1 MSQSEQ
7 PLAAS
12 ASAASAASASAPPD
26 SVTTYAPESRLLQT
40 KLTGDEWNGVE
51 IMEPENEMRILNLI
65 IKGFHDVNYKFNTH
79 LSLAS
84 RLKVTTTPEMIDHL
98 YSEYFKKRI
107 DRIISENA
115 DLTFRPIAKSKKQM
129 KKVDLMRIQNMNTM
143 YGGGGAGGRDASN
156 NSASNASSSASSSS
170 SSNNDSE
177 SGNSFNTY
185 DHLILETIEQ
195 LVAAKRPQ
203 KTNAAAAAAATPVNE
218 WMKHYYTLA
227 IMLQKSVNDVNM
239 YITEFAN
246 YILTHYQN
254 DISITEFIRNAYKY
268 IEQNENVFKYA
279 DYQLYEHQK
288 ELFTVTK
295 RDHAKLVLY
304 IAPTGTGKTLSPLG
318 LSEKYKVIFVCAARH
333 VGLALAKAA
342 ISVKKRIA
350 FAFGCGNIDD
360 IRLHYFAAKEAIRD
374 KRSGRIRKVDNSI
387 GDNVEIMICDIRS
400 YLLAM
405 RYMMAFHPLDK
416 LLMYWDEPTISLDYA
431 DHPLHPIIH
440 RNWAENQIPNVVLS
454 SATLPREDEM
464 VNVIQDF
471 RAKFQSADEPPE
483 IYSIVSH
490 DFKKSIP
497 IINQG
502 GFVELPHY
510 MFGSDYSRL
519 LECVEHCKTYKTL
532 MRYFDLR
539 EIIRFIR
546 LVTKRI
552 ETDDSDSDSDGE
564 SEGEGDDSEGAVTGH
579 KPKSTAAADPD
590 TDDNRGLVISSERY
604 LPENMFGSI
613 SDITMTSIKEY
624 YLLLLENIRPK
635 YWELINKTLQGVRK
649 PLFASVIN
657 LSTSDAHTLTDG
669 PTIYLTENV
678 DKVAAY
684 MLQIAKI
691 PNIVMDDIMSTI
703 DYNTRVLEEIEK
715 LEKTIKDLEGE
726 SKDPSSSAD
735 GGDNKKTRKYT
746 SDTRVNPETD
756 RMHTKID
763 ELRKS
768 VKYTALNDLFV
779 PNRLEHLKRWTSK
792 TAISNE
798 YTSFVEDEFVEQIM
812 LLNVETHWK
821 LLLLM
826 GIGAITNTTNQKYTD
841 IMKTL
846 AKHQKLY
853 LIITATD
860 YIYGTNYQFCHGYLG
875 KDLETMSQEKAIQSM
890 GRIGRGSIQQDYT
903 IRARHDAIISRIFTA
918 MRSEDKPEVYA
929 MNRLFVSA

>member
-1 MSQSEQ
+1 MTTHQ
-7 PLAAS
+7 PELVVVTDCSGTSIHIPTAA
-12 ASAASAASASAPPD
+12 
-26 SVTTYAPESRLLQT
+26 TLIQT
-40 KLTGDEWNGVE
+40 KLTGDEWNEME
-51 IMEPENEMRILNLI
+51 IMEPDHEMRILNLI
-65 IKGFHDVNYKFNTH
+65 IKGASDVNYKFN
-79 LSLAS
+79 LYQSLAS
-84 RLKVTTTPEMIDHL
+84 RLKITTTPEMTDHL
-98 YSEYFKKRI
+98 FNEYFKKRVERLI
-107 DRIISENA
+107 TENGY
-115 DLTFRPIAKSKKQM
+115 DFKLVAKSKKTM

-143 YGGGGAGGRDASN
+143 FGGGAGMRDASGN
-156 NSASNASSSASSSS
+156 NRPVKEVSSVG
-170 SSNNDSE
+170 DSLIT
-177 SGNSFNTY
+177 F

-195 LVAAKRPQ
+195 LVETKNSNS
-203 KTNAAAAAAATPVNE
+203 KLTPNE
-218 WMKHYYTLA
+218 WMKYHYTLSL
-227 IMLQKSVNDVNM
+227 MLQKSVE
-239 YITEFAN
+239 YINTHIVDFAN
-246 YILTHYQN
+246 YILEFYSK
-254 DISITEFIRNAYKY
+254 DINIQAFIRNAYKY

-288 ELFTVTK
+288 ELFTVSK
-295 RDHAKLVLY
+295 REHAKLILY

-318 LSEKYKVIFVCAARH
+318 LSERYKIIFVCAARH

-350 FAFGCGNIDD
+350 FAFGCSNIDD
-360 IRLHYFAAKEAIRD
+360 IRLHYYSAKEAIRD
-374 KRSGRIRKVDNSI
+374 KRSGRIRKVDNTI

-431 DHPLHPIIH
+431 EHPLHPIIH

-454 SATLPREDEM
+454 SATLPRDDEM

-471 RAKFQSADEPPE
+471 KIKFQSANVPPE

-497 IINQG
+497 IINQS

-510 MFGSDYSRL
+510 LFGANYSKV

-539 EIIRFIR
+539 EIVRFIG

-552 ETDDSDSDSDGE
+552 NTDDESESE
-564 SEGEGDDSEGAVTGH
+564 SEGDDENEATN
-579 KPKSTAAADPD
+579 KPSSREKLIDTDPD
-590 TDDNRGLVISSERY
+590 TDDNRGLIITSERY
-604 LPENMFGSI
+604 LPENMFGSLA
-613 SDITMTSIKEY
+613 DITMTSIKEY
-624 YLLLLENIRPK
+624 YLLLIENIRPK
-635 YWELINKTLQGVRK
+635 YWNRIYDTLQCVRK
-649 PLFASVIN
+649 PIYTSVVN
-657 LSTSDAHTLTDG
+657 LSTADAHTLTDG

-691 PNIVMDDIMSTI
+691 PTVVMEDIMETI
-703 DYNTRVLEEIEK
+703 DFNTRVLEEIEK
-715 LEKTIKDLEGE
+715 LEKTIKDLEGD
-726 SKDPSSSAD
+726 SKDSSS
-735 GGDNKKTRKYT
+735 GGGVDDKKNRKYT
-746 SDTRVNPETD
+746 SDTRINPETQ
-756 RMHTKID
+756 RMHIKIED
-763 ELRKS
+763 LRKS

-779 PNRLEHLKRWTSK
+779 PNRLEHLKRWTPK

-798 YTSFVEDEFVEQIM
+798 FTSFVEDEFVEQIM

-846 AKHQKLY
+846 AKYQKLY

-860 YIYGTNYQFCHGYLG
+860 YIYGTNYQFCHGYIG
-875 KDLETMSQEKAIQSM
+875 KDLEGISQEKAIQSM
-890 GRIGRGSIQQDYT
+890 GRIGRGSMQQDYS
-903 IRARHDAIISRIFTA
+903 IRVRHDAIISHIFTA
-918 MRSEDKPEVYA
+918 MRSEDKPEVCA
-929 MNRLFVSA
+929 MNKLFVS

>member
-1 MSQSEQ
+1 MADSKQETGSGGGGGGSV
-7 PLAAS
+7 PS
-12 ASAASAASASAPPD
+12 SAAA
-26 SVTTYAPESRLLQT
+26 TLLQT
-40 KLTGDEWNGVE
+40 KLTGDEWNGME
-51 IMEPENEMRILNLI
+51 IMEPEHEMRILNLI
-65 IKGFHDVNYKFNTH
+65 IKGANDVNYKFNLY

-84 RLKVTTTPEMIDHL
+84 RLKITTTPEMTDHL
-98 YSEYFKKRI
+98 FNEYFKKRVE
-107 DRIISENA
+107 RLISENGY
-115 DLTFRPIAKSKKQM
+115 DFKLVAKSKKAM

-143 YGGGGAGGRDASN
+143 FGGGGARDAS
-156 NSASNASSSASSSS
+156 
-170 SSNNDSE
+170 
-177 SGNSFNTY
+177 GNSRVATSTATTTGGESLNTY
-185 DHLILETIEQ
+185 DHLIMETIEE
-195 LVAAKRPQ
+195 LVQSK
-203 KTNAAAAAAATPVNE
+203 KSNNKLATNE
-218 WMKHYYTLA
+218 WMKYHYTLSL
-227 IMLQKSVNDVNM
+227 MLQKSVEEINTHVVD
-239 YITEFAN
+239 FAN
-246 YILTHYQN
+246 YILEFYSK
-254 DISITEFIRNAYKY
+254 DINIQAFIRNAYKY

-288 ELFTVTK
+288 ELFTISK
-295 RDHAKLVLY
+295 REHAKLILY

-318 LSEKYKVIFVCAARH
+318 LSERYKIIFVCAARH

-350 FAFGCGNIDD
+350 FAFGCSNIDD
-360 IRLHYFAAKEAIRD
+360 IRLHYYSAKEAIRD

-431 DHPLHPIIH
+431 EHPLHPIIH
-440 RNWAENQIPNVVLS
+440 RNWAENKIPNVVLS
-454 SATLPREDEM
+454 SATLPRDDEM

-471 RAKFQSADEPPE
+471 KIKFQSENEPPE

-497 IINQG
+497 IINQS
-502 GFVELPHY
+502 GFVEIPHY
-510 MFGSDYSRL
+510 LFGADYSKV

-539 EIIRFIR
+539 EIVRFIG

-552 ETDDSDSDSDGE
+552 KIDEESNSSDSDSSDSE
-564 SEGEGDDSEGAVTGH
+564 SGSGDDESTDKVSSRE
-579 KPKSTAAADPD
+579 KPVDADPD
-590 TDDNRGLVISSERY
+590 TDDNRGLVITSERY
-604 LPENMFGSI
+604 LPENMFGSLA
-613 SDITMTSIKEY
+613 DITMTSIKEY
-624 YLLLLENIRPK
+624 YLLLLENVRPK
-635 YWELINKTLQGVRK
+635 YWTRIYETLQGVRK
-649 PLFASVIN
+649 PIYTSVVN
-657 LSTSDAHTLTDG
+657 LSTADAHTLTDG

-691 PNIVMDDIMSTI
+691 PNIVMEDIMATI
-703 DYNTRVLEEIEK
+703 DFNTRVLAEIEK
-715 LEKTIKDLEGE
+715 LEKTIKDLEGDN
-726 SKDPSSSAD
+726 KDDVPTGGAGG
-735 GGDNKKTRKYT
+735 GGDDKKKTRKFT
-746 SDTRVNPETD
+746 SDTRINPETE
-756 RMHTKID
+756 RMHLKIE

-779 PNRLEHLKRWTSK
+779 PNRLEHLKRWTPK

-798 YTSFVEDEFVEQIM
+798 FTSFVEDEFVEQIM

-875 KDLETMSQEKAIQSM
+875 KDLEKMSQEKAIQSM

-903 IRARHDAIISRIFTA
+903 IRVRHDAIISHIFTA
-918 MRSEDKPEVYA
+918 MQSDDKPEVCA
-929 MNRLFVSA
+929 MNKLFVS